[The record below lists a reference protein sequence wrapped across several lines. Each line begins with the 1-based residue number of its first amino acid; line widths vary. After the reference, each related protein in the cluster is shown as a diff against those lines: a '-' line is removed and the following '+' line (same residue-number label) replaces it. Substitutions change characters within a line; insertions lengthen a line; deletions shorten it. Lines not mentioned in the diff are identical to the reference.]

1 MADKIM
7 SFLSLI
13 TMSICL
19 YTIAIKNIPLGIASA
34 FFLLASA
41 TVIISY
47 QISDLQ
53 SKVKEEKSKQNAS
66 KD

>member
-1 MADKIM
+1 
-7 SFLSLI
+7 
-13 TMSICL
+13 MSICL